1 MFLMMHSVTN
11 SLYKLLS
18 EGTLVGSQV
27 QFVNAE
33 NQLQFEVTQYILR
46 EVTTKASGRW
56 VHILLTVE
64 QHAL

>member
-1 MFLMMHSVTN
+1 MPSVTN

-27 QFVNAE
+27 QFVNGE

-46 EVTTKASGRW
+46 EVTTKASGRL
-56 VHILLTVE
+56 VLILLTAA

>member
-1 MFLMMHSVTN
+1 MPSVTN

-27 QFVNAE
+27 QFVNGE

-56 VHILLTVE
+56 VYTHTVDCCT
-64 QHAL
+64 ACTIAK